1 MLPVGVLWRRCVPCW
16 LLPGLIL
23 PQGLPVKLYLRMLGR
38 SEGGVA
44 VVVEPEQVIERL
56 HAVLAQPMDTLAQE
70 AAVLHEAHEI
80 LHEAL
85 Q

>member
-1 MLPVGVLWRRCVPCW
+1 M
-16 LLPGLIL
+16 
-23 PQGLPVKLYLRMLGR
+23 
-38 SEGGVA
+38 A

-56 HAVLAQPMDTLAQE
+56 HAVLAQPMETLAQE